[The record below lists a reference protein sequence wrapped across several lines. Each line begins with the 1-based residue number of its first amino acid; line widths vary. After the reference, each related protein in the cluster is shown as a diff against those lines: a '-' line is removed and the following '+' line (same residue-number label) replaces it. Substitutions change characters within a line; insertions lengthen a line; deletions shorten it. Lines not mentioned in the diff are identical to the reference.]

1 MMTIDVVQTM
11 RVFLGRLQL
20 AGNEVPAFNKCM
32 MALQN
37 EEMAIIEAAK
47 AAQLEAA
54 KAQEKAKA
62 DAAPGKKPDLRPVPD
77 SDAEAQA
84 GSKSGA

>member
-1 MMTIDVVQTM
+1 MQVDVIQTLRLFM
-11 RVFLGRLQL
+11 GRVQL

-32 MALQN
+32 MALAN
-37 EEMAIIEAAK
+37 EEALTIEEAK
-47 AAQLEAA
+47 RLQLEAA

-62 DAAPGKKPDLRPVPD
+62 EAASGKKPDLRPVPD
-77 SDAEAQA
+77 SDAEASA